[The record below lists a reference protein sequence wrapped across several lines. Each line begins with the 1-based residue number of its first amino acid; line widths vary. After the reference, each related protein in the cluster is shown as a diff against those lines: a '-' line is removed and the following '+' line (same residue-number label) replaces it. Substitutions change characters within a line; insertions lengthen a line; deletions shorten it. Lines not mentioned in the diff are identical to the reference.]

1 MHLKSLTYLTVAL
14 FLLAACETVT
24 TDEGGGQ
31 GTGELK
37 VKRHGGK
44 LITKPR
50 APATGFT
57 ITPGSGR
64 DFVVNVG
71 DRVFFGYDKSNVSAD
86 GRTQLEKQ
94 AAWLKRFGNVN
105 VVIEGHADE
114 RGTREYNLGLGE
126 RRANSAK
133 DFLIAIGISPNRI
146 KVISYGKER
155 PAALGHNEASWRQNR
170 RAVTVVAGG

>member
-1 MHLKSLTYLTVAL
+1 MHLKSLTYLIAAL
-14 FLLAACETVT
+14 FLVAACETVT
-24 TDEGGGQ
+24 TDQGGGQ
-31 GTGELK
+31 ATGELK
-37 VKRHGGK
+37 AKRHGGK
-44 LITKPR
+44 LTKPGT
-50 APATGFT
+50 PTKGFT

-71 DRVFFGYDKSNVSAD
+71 DRVFFSYDKSNITTD

-94 AAWLKRFGNVN
+94 AAWLKRFGSVN

-133 DFLIAIGISPNRI
+133 DFLVAIGISANRI

-155 PAALGHNEASWRQNR
+155 PAALGHNEASWQQNR